1 MRTENT
7 GMASKGPISTWEV
20 RWRQA
25 LNTIAVIVAMSLP
38 FAPRALAILVI
49 IVALIVFSLRAGHGW
64 SGWRPV
70 GWTGAMSWMALF
82 YVLHVVAMV
91 WSSNL
96 SFGAFDLE
104 VKGALLLFPVLF
116 WFLPPTV
123 RVETAKV
130 WRAFGLACAATVL
143 LCLGNS
149 ALNFGNEWQLRQQGL
164 LPADPAWTNHFFES
178 RFSLF
183 LHPSYM
189 AMYLCFALASW
200 SHDGLSAGN
209 MRRSSWFVPS
219 LLILGVILCN
229 SKMGWLT
236 LALVLGNALWVG
248 WRNGS
253 SRRTWLLIVAG
264 GATLFTGLFI
274 AFPTV
279 SGKLTQALG
288 STGAID
294 PNSDQSSAL
303 RRMAWD
309 AATDMFMEHPITG
322 VGTGD
327 VKDELVAIYH
337 AKGYVHAEA
346 KRMNAHSQFLQS
358 AAALGVMGLLVCC
371 ALVLVPMVTA
381 VRNRDRLS
389 LLFWS
394 IILLNWSVESMAEV
408 QAGVLFVGFLGWSL
422 SMPRNQRPA
431 ATGTV
436 EVGHA

>member
-7 GMASKGPISTWEV
+7 GMASNAPISMWEQ

-25 LNTIAVIVAMSLP
+25 LDSITFVVAVSLP

-49 IVALIVFSLRAGHGW
+49 IVALIVFSLRARNGW
-64 SGWRPV
+64 SGWRPM
-70 GWTGAMSWMALF
+70 GWTGAMPWMALF

-123 RVETAKV
+123 RVDTAKV

-189 AMYLCFALASW
+189 AMYLCFALATVQSVGFGDRPPSW
-200 SHDGLSAGN
+200 VKWA
-209 MRRSSWFVPS
+209 VQA
-219 LLILGVILCN
+219 LLVVGVILCN

-236 LALVLGNALWVG
+236 LALVIGLAI
-248 WRNGS
+248 RNEWNDVT
-253 SRRTWLLIVAG
+253 SRRRLLVLSGIG
-264 GATLFTGLFI
+264 LGLFV
-274 AFPTV
+274 ALFALFPTV
-279 SGKLTQALG
+279 SGKLTQAI
-288 STGAID
+288 SATGAID
-294 PNSDQSSAL
+294 PASDQSSTL

-309 AATDMFMEHPITG
+309 AATDLFFEHPATG

-327 VKDELVAIYH
+327 IKDELLAVYH
-337 AKGYVHAEA
+337 DKGYVHAEA
-346 KRMNAHSQFLQS
+346 KRMNAHSQYLQT
-358 AAALGVMGLLVCC
+358 AAALGIFGLL
-371 ALVLVPMVTA
+371 ALAAMMLVPLY
-381 VRNRDRLS
+381 RSFKDGDRQS
-389 LLFWS
+389 LVFWL
-394 IILLNWSVESMAEV
+394 IIVLNWSVESMAEV
-408 QAGVLFVGFLGWSL
+408 QAGVLFSAFVAWVL
-422 SMPRNQRPA
+422 SAGRK
-431 ATGTV
+431 
-436 EVGHA
+436 